1 MDSHNSNGVEC
12 CAMAKKKG
20 SMGAAVAGGQ
30 GLVITNLSNLD
41 AYTELTGEE
50 YGWELAQ
57 NLSDAIQMNPGP
69 VVVVDSFAPLDGSP
83 ASAPRAWLV
92 SRLIEFQDAIS
103 WIQYNEESED
113 PYDEMTQELLHTLNT
128 LGVKRVTLGGI
139 WYGTDEEG
147 ECDDPVIEALALFYP
162 IEVLDTIVGCGV

>member
-1 MDSHNSNGVEC
+1 
-12 CAMAKKKG
+12 MAKKKG
-20 SMGAAVAGGQ
+20 SLGAAATGEQ

-41 AYTELTGEE
+41 AYTELAGEDA
-50 YGWELAQ
+50 GWELAQ
-57 NLSDAIQMNPGP
+57 NISDAIQTNEGP
-69 VVVVDSFAPLDGSP
+69 VIVVDSFAPLDDTPS
-83 ASAPRAWLV
+83 SAPRAWLV
-92 SRLIEFQDAIS
+92 ARLIEFQEAIS
-103 WIQYNEESED
+103 WIQYNEEAED
-113 PYDEMTQELLHTLNT
+113 PYDEMMRELLDTLNT